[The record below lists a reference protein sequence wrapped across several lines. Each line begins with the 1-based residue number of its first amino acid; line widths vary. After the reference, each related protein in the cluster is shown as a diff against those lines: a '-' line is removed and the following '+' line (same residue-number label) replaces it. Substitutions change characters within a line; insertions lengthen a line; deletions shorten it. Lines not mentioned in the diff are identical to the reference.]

1 MKWLESR
8 RTRRSIQIALGV
20 SALALLAWGVTAI
33 LERLVGPDI
42 VPAATVET
50 PSAPAAV
57 AHITATLFYVAPDGQ
72 SLVTTMREVPLANGP
87 VAQGREI
94 LLAQLENPQEPY
106 ISAIPAGT
114 TLRGF
119 YVTDRT
125 EAYVDLSREVASLHP
140 GGSFTELLTV
150 YSIVNAVTTNL
161 PAVERVQILV
171 DGKEAETLAGH
182 VDLRRPL
189 QTNLALVAQES
200 QQ

>member
-1 MKWLESR
+1 MMRLGSR
-8 RTRRSIQIALGV
+8 RARRSLQIGGGLLG
-20 SALALLAWGVTAI
+20 LAVLAWGVTAV
-33 LERLVGPDI
+33 LERLVGPEE
-42 VPAATVET
+42 VPIETAAPLV
-50 PSAPAAV
+50 APAAV

-72 SLVTTMREVPLANGP
+72 SLVPTMREVPLAEGP

-94 LLAQLENPQEPY
+94 LLAQLQGPPEPY
-106 ISAIPAGT
+106 VSAIPAGT

-150 YSIVNAVTTNL
+150 YTIVNAVTTNL

-189 QTNLALVAQES
+189 QANLALVAEQ
-200 QQ
+200 